1 MALYQSLSVDDNE
14 IRLLRLHSGVADD
27 PLRCTLLQVS
37 LHLHYKYEYKDWGT
51 DHESF
56 TPGGELEPC
65 DDHHP
70 PYEALSYEWGPK
82 PHESPITVNDIPL
95 EISSNLSSALYQ
107 FRYHNRDRI
116 LWTDALCINQV
127 DKEEKNSQIPLMTAI
142 YQQAQRVLIW
152 LGEEGHDSDLA
163 FDTLNKLGGVE
174 KQFSVT
180 RARGMISAGPHF
192 DPFRHPWPYP
202 YREELAID
210 RLPDLTKFQGPEWVQ
225 KMFIANSVLAD
236 ELGLDSPNS
245 LSSRQW
251 KALEHL
257 FTKRTWWKRVWIIQ
271 EVAFARDAIVHC
283 GSKSMHWATLH
294 DLWRQESC
302 QRNARLHYL
311 LGVSAIPLD
320 MVRGTVRNPMRA
332 QGYEDIQSSLLC
344 LLAKYRT
351 WKSTEHVD
359 KIYALFGLAGISKDL
374 PIVPDYSKPTA
385 DVFCDVAFAIIESDC
400 NLDVLSQVHRVGDR
414 EAGWPS
420 WVPDWKDDGINH
432 LIDIDGGLRPFH
444 AGGRWTASYAQFAPD
459 SSGRLR
465 AGWRQTIDY
474 ARSGACDGLVRR
486 PITSNEF
493 GNLTR
498 SARPDPTAGT
508 LAIVMVDGRM
518 EIRKLNEPRSYAT
531 RLEQNKLEVRGTI
544 CDVILHV
551 LPPIP
556 REEMRTEGWQYFFRR
571 WLEVAFPSGDRPLL
585 IYSAADIQLF
595 LLTLFHG
602 QMRFLEDQIWSSLDP
617 NFKSRCSDYYAR
629 RFLVWIA
636 ILSERDAGPS
646 PYPGIPEDFNRWI
659 GPNVDGWS
667 FCTTLNGNFGLVP
680 PGTKKFDT
688 VCVILGS
695 SVPLVLRK
703 YDGRE
708 EWEQIGTGYFHHL
721 MGGAAADLMTDGDP
735 RPNEFVLA

>member
-14 IRLLRLHSGVADD
+14 IRLLKLHLGVADD
-27 PLRCTLLQVS
+27 PLRCTLLQS
-37 LHLHYKYEYKDWGT
+37 
-51 DHESF
+51 
-56 TPGGELEPC
+56 C
-65 DDHHP
+65 DDHHL
-70 PYEALSYEWGPK
+70 PYEALSYEWGAEPY
-82 PHESPITVNDIPL
+82 ESPIAVNDIPWK
-95 EISSNLSSALYQ
+95 ISSNLSSALYQ
-107 FRYHNRDRI
+107 FRYPDRDRI

-127 DKEEKNSQIPLMTAI
+127 DSDEKNGQIPLMTAI

-180 RARGMISAGPHF
+180 KAH
-192 DPFRHPWPYP
+192 
-202 YREELAID
+202 
-210 RLPDLTKFQGPEWVQ
+210 
-225 KMFIANSVLAD
+225 
-236 ELGLDSPNS
+236 SPNS
-245 LSSRQW
+245 LNSRQW
-251 KALEHL
+251 RALEHL
-257 FTKRTWWKRVWIIQ
+257 FTERTWWKRVWIIQ

-294 DLWRQESC
+294 DLWRQECC

-351 WKSTEHVD
+351 WKSTKHVD

-374 PIVPDYSKPTA
+374 SIVPDYNKPTA

-400 NLDVLSQVHRVGDR
+400 NLDVLSQVHRVEDR

-420 WVPDWKDDGINH
+420 WVPDWKDDGINY
-432 LIDIDGGLRPFH
+432 LTDIDGGLRPFH

-486 PITSNEF
+486 PIPSNEF

-498 SARPDPTAGT
+498 SARPDPAART
-508 LAIVMVDGRM
+508 LAIVMVDGRT
-518 EIRKLNEPRSYAT
+518 ELRNLDEPRSYAT

-556 REEMRTEGWQYFFRR
+556 KEEIRTEGWQYFFRR
-571 WLEVAFPSGDRPLL
+571 WLEVAFPSGDRPLPS
-585 IYSAADIQLF
+585 YTVAGIQLF

-602 QMRFLEDQIWSSLDP
+602 QMRFLEDQIWSLLDP
-617 NFKSRCSDYYAR
+617 NFKPRCLEYYAR

-636 ILSERDAGPS
+636 FLSEREAGPS

-680 PGTKKFDT
+680 PGTKTFDT
-688 VCVILGS
+688 VCIILGS
-695 SVPLVLRK
+695 SVPLVLRR

-721 MGGAAADLMTDGDP
+721 MGGAAADLLTDGDA
-735 RPNEFVLA
+735 RPNEFILA